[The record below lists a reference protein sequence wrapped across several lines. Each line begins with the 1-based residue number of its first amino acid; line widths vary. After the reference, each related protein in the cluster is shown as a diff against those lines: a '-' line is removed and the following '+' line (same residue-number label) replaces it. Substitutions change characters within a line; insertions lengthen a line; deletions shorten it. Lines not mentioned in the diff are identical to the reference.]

1 LYHYIKGTVVH
12 KGINYLVI
20 DNNGIGYRIFTSDS
34 VLQRTTLDK
43 NEKIYTY
50 LNIREDVM
58 DLYGFLTQE
67 ELSTFEL
74 LISVSGVGPK
84 VGLALLS
91 TIPPSEFALA
101 VVTGNIKTITK
112 APGVG
117 PKVAQRIIL
126 ELKDKLKNDQLIQQ
140 AAMEETEIVTDEN
153 EAVSALMVLGYSQS
167 EAKKAVAKA
176 GNGESTEN
184 TVKAALK
191 LLMK

>member
-1 LYHYIKGTVVH
+1 MYHYIKGTVVH
-12 KGINYLVI
+12 KGVNFLVI
-20 DNNGIGYRIFTSDS
+20 DNNGVGYRVFTSDS
-34 VLQRTTLDK
+34 VLQRTALDK

-50 LNIREDVM
+50 LHIREDVM

-67 ELSTFEL
+67 ELSTFEM

-91 TIPPSEFALA
+91 AIAPSEFALA
-101 VVTGNIKTITK
+101 VVTGNVKTITK

-126 ELKDKLKNDQLIQQ
+126 ELKDKLKNDKLIQQ
-140 AAMEETEIVTDEN
+140 ATLLEDETVTDGN

-167 EAKKAVAKA
+167 EAKKAVAQA
-176 GNGESTEN
+176 GNGENTEN